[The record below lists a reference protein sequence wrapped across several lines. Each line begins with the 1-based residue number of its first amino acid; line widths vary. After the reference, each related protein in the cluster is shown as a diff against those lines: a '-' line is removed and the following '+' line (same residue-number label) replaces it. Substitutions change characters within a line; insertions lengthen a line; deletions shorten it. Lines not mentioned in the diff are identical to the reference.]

1 MLSIRLSRVG
11 RTNLP
16 TYRLVVQERTR
27 APQSRVV
34 EILGSYDPK
43 SEPSKVVADKARL
56 DYWLSVGAQPTVT
69 AAELLIKQDLLKL
82 EQAPALKHERARRD
96 GARKRMGAKRD
107 WKDKVTKL
115 KAERADAKQKAQG
128 KGKEEEAAA
137 PAAEAPKAEAPKA
150 EAKPEEKKA

>member
-27 APQSRVV
+27 APKSRVV
-34 EILGSYDPK
+34 EILGNYDPK

-56 DYWLSVGAQPTVT
+56 DYWLSVGAQPTVS
-69 AAELLIKQDLLKL
+69 AAELLIKQDLLTV
-82 EQAPALKHERARRD
+82 EQAPELKRERVRREQ
-96 GARKRMGAKRD
+96 ARKRQAGKRD
-107 WKDKVTKL
+107 WKDKVAKL

-128 KGKEEEAAA
+128 KKEEAAAA
-137 PAAEAPKAEAPKA
+137 PAAPAA
-150 EAKPEEKKA
+150 EAKPEEKK